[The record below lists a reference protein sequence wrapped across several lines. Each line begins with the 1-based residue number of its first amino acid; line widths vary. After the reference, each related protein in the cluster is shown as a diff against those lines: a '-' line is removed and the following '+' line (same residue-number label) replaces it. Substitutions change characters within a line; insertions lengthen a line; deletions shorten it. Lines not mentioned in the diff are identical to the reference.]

1 MGSGPLAR
9 SVLAGLLGLSLAGTP
24 AVAFAQAATGKEA
37 GSAGKRWEEE
47 FSLWQKVSSG
57 SDVAQYEGYLKQ
69 YPNGTFASMA
79 RLRIAELQ
87 AAAKEKPAKSVT
99 AEAEAKAKADE
110 AAAAEKAKADE
121 EAKKAAEAK
130 QAEEAQKAAEAE
142 KTKAEEET
150 RKAAE
155 TKKAADEAQK
165 AAEAKKAEEE
175 ALKAAE
181 AKKAA
186 EEAQ

>member
-9 SVLAGLLGLSLAGTP
+9 SVLAGLVGLSLAGTP
-24 AVAFAQAATGKEA
+24 VVAFAQAATGKEA

-87 AAAKEKPAKSVT
+87 AAAKEKPAKGVVISAGPGKVDDNGKRT
-99 AEAEAKAKADE
+99 PLEVKAGDKVLFGKYSGTEIKLDGEEHMILREDEILAILEA
-110 AAAAEKAKADE
+110 
-121 EAKKAAEAK
+121 
-130 QAEEAQKAAEAE
+130 
-142 KTKAEEET
+142 
-150 RKAAE
+150 
-155 TKKAADEAQK
+155 
-165 AAEAKKAEEE
+165 
-175 ALKAAE
+175 
-181 AKKAA
+181 
-186 EEAQ
+186 